1 MQALPTTK
9 QVKLVQESFAKVT
22 PIAETA
28 AALFY
33 QRLFELDPSLQLL
46 FHGDMKEQG
55 RKLMAMIAA
64 AVRGLDS
71 LSLLVT
77 AVENL
82 GRRHANYGV
91 SIKDYDTVGDALLWT
106 LRQGLG
112 AAFTPMVAEAW
123 SVVYGVLANTMIA
136 AVERGAGADRP
147 HASLAA

>member
-46 FHGDMKEQG
+46 FHGNMKEQG
-55 RKLMAMIAA
+55 RKLIAMIAA

>member
-55 RKLMAMIAA
+55 RKLIAMIAA

>member
-55 RKLMAMIAA
+55 KKLIAMIAA